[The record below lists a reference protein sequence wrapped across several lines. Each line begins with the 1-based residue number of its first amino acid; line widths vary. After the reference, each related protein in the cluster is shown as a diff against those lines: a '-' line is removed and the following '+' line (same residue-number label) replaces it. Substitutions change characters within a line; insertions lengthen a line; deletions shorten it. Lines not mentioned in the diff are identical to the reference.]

1 MKRGGKV
8 SARIGRP
15 PPDNP
20 KTERLFIRV
29 TPAEKTEIQAAAKEY
44 GFTLLELLK
53 KGIQSVSKK

>member
-1 MKRGGKV
+1 M

-15 PPDNP
+15 PSDNP